1 MLFID
6 SILGR
11 KSPLPRAI
19 LLTDAERDSDY
30 AKILHRWRRQP
41 LLIIVRH
48 WQASAQATLLE
59 TLKPHASPSHHF
71 SLTSPAL
78 AAKYRLKHLHL
89 PEQTLKK
96 RGKLKLLQL
105 KKRFILTTS
114 VHSLPALKRAE
125 RAGVHAV
132 LLSPVFPTASHPNGK
147 TLGAYQYRCIT
158 KQARLPVY
166 PLGGVTPKNIARL
179 YHTRL
184 RKRIAGLVF
193 YLQI

>member
-19 LLTDAERDSDY
+19 LLTDAVRDVDY

-48 WQASAQATLLE
+48 WQASAQATLLK
-59 TLKPHASPSHHF
+59 TLKPHASPVHHF
-71 SLTSPAL
+71 SFTNPVL
-78 AAKYRLKHLHL
+78 AAKHRLKHLHL
-89 PEQTLKK
+89 PEKTLRK
-96 RGKLKLLQL
+96 RGKLNLPHL
-105 KKRFILTTS
+105 KKRFILTTA

-132 LLSPVFPTASHPNGK
+132 LLSPVFPTQSHPNGK
-147 TLGAYQYRCIT
+147 TLGAYQYRRIARQT
-158 KQARLPVY
+158 RLPVY

-179 YHTRL
+179 YHARCK
-184 RKRIAGLVF
+184 KRIAGLVF

>member
-19 LLTDAERDSDY
+19 LLTDAERDVDY

-48 WQASAQATLLE
+48 WHATGQEALFKQ
-59 TLKPHASPSHHF
+59 LKPHASTPHHF
-71 SLTSPAL
+71 SFTNPAL
-78 AAKYRLKHLHL
+78 AAKHRLKHLHV
-89 PEQTLKK
+89 PEKTLKQ
-96 RGKLKLLQL
+96 RGTLNLPPL
-105 KKRFILTTS
+105 KKRFILTTA

-132 LLSPVFPTASHPNGK
+132 LLSPVFPTQSHPHGK
-147 TLGAYQYRCIT
+147 TLGAHQYRLIARQT
-158 KQARLPVY
+158 RLPVY

-193 YLQI
+193 YL

>member
-19 LLTDAERDSDY
+19 LLTDAQRDVDY

-48 WQASAQATLLE
+48 WQVSAQATRLK
-59 TLKPHASPSHHF
+59 TLKPHASPAHYF
-71 SLTSPAL
+71 SFTNPTL

-89 PEQTLKK
+89 PEKTLKQ
-96 RGKLKLLQL
+96 RGTLNLPLL
-105 KKRFILTTS
+105 KKRFIVTTA

-125 RAGVHAV
+125 RAGVQSV
-132 LLSPVFPTASHPNGK
+132 LLSPVFPTQSHPNGK
-147 TLGAYQYRCIT
+147 TLGAYKYRCLA
-158 KQARLPVY
+158 KQARLPIY
-166 PLGGVTPKNIARL
+166 PLGGITLKNIERL
-179 YHTRL
+179 YNTRCK
-184 RKRIAGLVF
+184 KRIAGLVF
-193 YLQI
+193 YL